1 MTDFVFV
8 CAGIVFGIV
17 IFDVF
22 KKIKDK
28 NYFKKQKKK

>member
-8 CAGIVFGIV
+8 CAGIVLGFV

-28 NYFKKQKKK
+28 KFLKKNK

>member
-8 CAGIVFGIV
+8 CAGIVLGLV

-28 NYFKKQKKK
+28 KFLKKNK

>member
-8 CAGIVFGIV
+8 CAGIVLGLV
-17 IFDVF
+17 IFDVL

-28 NYFKKQKKK
+28 KFLKKNK